1 MIGFDQIAGI
11 FPTSALQVWA
21 ENHTLQLVPQ
31 MDAPTLA
38 QRDGSVTVVDVRGRS
53 EWDAGHL
60 PGAVHIPLATLANRL
75 DELPRDTPVV
85 MQCQSGGRSSIASAL
100 LQAHGF
106 ENVVNLRGGFRG
118 WREAG
123 LPVEAGDEVL
133 KS

>member
-1 MIGFDQIAGI
+1 
-11 FPTSALQVWA
+11 
-21 ENHTLQLVPQ
+21 

-106 ENVVNLRGGFRG
+106 ENVVNLRGGIRG

-133 KS
+133 KP